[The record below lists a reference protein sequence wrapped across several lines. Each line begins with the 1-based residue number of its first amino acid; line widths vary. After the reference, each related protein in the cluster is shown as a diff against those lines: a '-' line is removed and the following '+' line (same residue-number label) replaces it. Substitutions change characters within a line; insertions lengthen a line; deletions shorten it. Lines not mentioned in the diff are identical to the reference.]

1 MQRFGTVLAIGLAS
15 ALIALSLAPGTA
27 RSAVPAKSH
36 TLVFGAAVSLTGA
49 TSNEGHLTLEGYQ
62 LWADE
67 VNAHGGI
74 KVGNTKYRV
83 AIKYYD
89 DASDPTQSSQL
100 YEKLISSDKVNFL
113 LGPYGSPSTLQ
124 DEAIAEE
131 HHIPMV
137 ESNGAASSV
146 FSRGFK
152 YIFGVLSPAVN
163 YANIML
169 QAALS
174 LKKGRPVSVAIIN
187 ANDAFSSEVAADA
200 HDYAFTHHMKI
211 VEYQSYPA
219 NATDL
224 TGVLTPLKSNPPD
237 MILGSGH
244 ENEAVVTMKQCK
256 QLGINAKLYAFTVG
270 PGTPDFITA
279 LGSDANDVI
288 GSAQWTAQEKYHGI
302 DIFKTPANYQKL
314 YQKKFGHVPSYQS
327 ADGTAAALAFQY
339 AIEKARS
346 INPKKVRDALAKLNI
361 MTFYGRIRFAQ
372 NGANTFKPM
381 ATIQIQHDRLVTV
394 FPRNIANA
402 KFVYPTP
409 PFGQR

>member
-1 MQRFGTVLAIGLAS
+1 MRSQKLAVAPILAATLLVAS
-15 ALIALSLAPGTA
+15 IAPRNALSAPA
-27 RSAVPAKSH
+27 AKEK

-62 LWADE
+62 LWAQQ

-74 KVGNTKYRV
+74 KVGNNKYRV

-89 DASDPTQSSQL
+89 DASDPTQSAQL
-100 YEKLISSDKVNFL
+100 YEKLISSDHVNFL
-113 LGPYGSPSTLQ
+113 LGPYGTAATLQ

-137 ESNGAASSV
+137 EGNGAASSI

-163 YANIML
+163 YANVML

-174 LKKGRPVSVAIIN
+174 QKNRPTSVAIIN
-187 ANDAFSSEVAADA
+187 ANDAFSQEVAAGA
-200 HDYAFTHHMKI
+200 HDFAFTHHLKI

-219 NATDL
+219 NTTDL
-224 TGVLTPLKSNPPD
+224 TSVLTPLKSNPPD

-256 QLGINAKLYAFTVG
+256 QLGINVKLYGFTVG
-270 PGTPDFITA
+270 PGTPDFVSA

-288 GSAQWTAQEKYHGI
+288 GSAQWTAQEKYKGV
-302 DIFKTPANYQKL
+302 DVFRTPANYQKL
-314 YQKKFGHVPSYQS
+314 YVKKFGHAPSYQS

-346 INPKKVRDALAKLNI
+346 VNPKKVRDALAKLNI
-361 MTFYGRIRFAQ
+361 LTFYGRIRFAQ
-372 NGANTFKPM
+372 NGANTYKPM
-381 ATIQIQHDRLVTV
+381 ATIQIQHGTLKTV
-394 FPRNIANA
+394 YPKNIANA
-402 KFVYPTP
+402 KFIYPTP